1 MGNISTLF
9 FYFFRNTG
17 GHILA
22 QECQPLG
29 VGILEGDVHLKN
41 GHDFLL
47 YFPAEQEPVISPCL
61 STAGHE
67 LTKMCMCRVCS
78 VSIHLRKGLD
88 LCALK
93 IWWIKETWKCVLIVK
108 SCLPEMQ
115 TDKCSGPKGLSF
127 SFSRDTQSNRVRARH
142 SSLFA
147 KDLPPE
153 CLCTYCHLMKVIS
166 LFFFHREP
174 QSLDTLESS
183 QLEEEVDEL
192 SLIDHSEIMS
202 RLTLKQEV
210 GAFRV
215 CFHILWFTLR

>member
-1 MGNISTLF
+1 MGF
-9 FYFFRNTG
+9 WPVPG
-17 GHILA
+17 EGHEKHKCFIFIFSFLEIQAQRGHVLA
-22 QECQPLG
+22 QECQPLWA
-29 VGILEGDVHLKN
+29 GILEGDVHQKN

-115 TDKCSGPKGLSF
+115 TDKCSGPKSLSF
-127 SFSRDTQSNRVRARH
+127 SFSRDAQSNRVRARH

-147 KDLPPE
+147 KRFTSRVSVYLLSFDEGYFP
-153 CLCTYCHLMKVIS
+153 
-166 LFFFHREP
+166 FFFP
-174 QSLDTLESS
+174 QAAT
-183 QLEEEVDEL
+183 VTRYFGV
-192 SLIDHSEIMS
+192 ITAGG
-202 RLTLKQEV
+202 R
-210 GAFRV
+210 GR
-215 CFHILWFTLR
+215 